1 MPQLTRELIIKQ
13 RKANG
18 LPYPTPP
25 SSIRSASPY
34 RSPSP
39 RPSRVAEWSSPGASS
54 STQPH
59 TLRRTTQ
66 RTNPKASN
74 RCWIPSLDE
83 VSRADPVQC
92 MLLFQRLAD
101 EAHRD
106 EQRGPQS
113 RNVKSQPRKSEHRIT
128 SRRAWPTPKRR
139 VSVSVPVTKPD
150 VPSVGIGA
158 LALQLV
164 RPCASHLVQHPTISS
179 FQWHIPVPETT
190 RAGFVDSSE
199 PEEKNQG
206 VDWCLNIPESPR
218 LEVWAAGGFGPSE
231 EVISQWVKEDVESE
245 RRLQEERDWKFW
257 FVV

>member
-39 RPSRVAEWSSPGASS
+39 QPSRVAEWSSPGASGS
-54 STQPH
+54 SPPRTQH
-59 TLRRTTQ
+59 GTTRQ
-66 RTNPKASN
+66 APTANK
-74 RCWIPSLDE
+74 RCWIPTLDE

-106 EQRGPQS
+106 EQRESQS
-113 RNVKSQPRKSEHRIT
+113 KNVKTCPRKLKRGSA
-128 SRRAWPTPKRR
+128 SRRTWSTPKRR
-139 VSVSVPVTKPD
+139 GSVSIPAIKPG

-164 RPCASHLVQHPTISS
+164 RPCASDLVQHPTISS
-179 FQWHIPVPETT
+179 SQWNIPVPETT
-190 RAGFVDSSE
+190 RAGLFDLSQ
-199 PEEKNQG
+199 PDEKTQG
-206 VDWCLNIPESPR
+206 FDWCLSIPESPR
-218 LEVWAAGGFGPSE
+218 AEVWATGGSGPSE
-231 EVISQWVKEDVESE
+231 EVISQWVEEDVESE
-245 RRLQEERDWKFW
+245 RKLQEERDWKFR